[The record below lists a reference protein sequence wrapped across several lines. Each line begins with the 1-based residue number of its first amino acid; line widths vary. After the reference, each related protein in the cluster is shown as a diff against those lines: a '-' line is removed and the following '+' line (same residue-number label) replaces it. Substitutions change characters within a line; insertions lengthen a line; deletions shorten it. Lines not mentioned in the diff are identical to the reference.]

1 MAVSD
6 VVCLPLQVH
15 SHPGVSFAQAA
26 EQVTAAARAAIPAA
40 GGKYQATLVR
50 HVCVPGCVLFLG
62 HIVSKV
68 DQQQQEAALLLGDE
82 SAAGSVSAAADG
94 MAAYSDGV
102 WQLEC
107 RGLAASSDSPSSS
120 SSSKGEGSIAGA
132 SSSGYERP
140 SSSLK
145 PGQLLVGYDDIQSMN
160 HAAEGGVLGAT
171 LQSAFAQAVM
181 ATTQPAPAAPAAGG
195 HATSVTPQCIVAAW
209 GEEVQLQL
217 FASEGHSSGS
227 INATSNNDLGS
238 SSSGPAVRVAVA
250 QGSCILFD
258 EQVQLQSVGASSGSG
273 LGLQLSLDSISS
285 RRRSGDGVAVL
296 SLFILPSDG
305 NPISSLGRCINAW
318 APLARATM
326 LLLPT
331 QAAAEVHG
339 WLQQQR
345 LSQQQVAPLLLDL
358 ALLLGSSYPLQ
369 HVSAEW
375 ASSPAPDAAPA
386 PAGSLA
392 EDSEESS
399 HGGIVGL
406 GLMALLGQGMIPYLQ
421 AYGWEVCAGLAAMRM
436 RELFEAVQREGP
448 AQVQER
454 ADLHNRVGAAG
465 AGKGE
470 GGGGACSGVPSNSVL
485 GGDARVLGAENVEAA
500 AGIASGISL
509 DEGVGCREMDGGSGN
524 CEVAAMAAV
533 PGLKAEAPSGLGSVI
548 AAVEQRVREGDI
560 NTVEFEAVLDK
571 GASCSSSVSF
581 HGSSSQNSNSSSCK
595 SKPYNKAST
604 SAAALGA
611 GPVVLA
617 HADAAAAAGWGPSAW
632 LLCCRGFKGGAE
644 SSFLVFKAR
653 WFEWTDR
660 TLLTIQLL
668 SAMVFW
674 CKCYS
679 GLPGWSW
686 SPSFMISAGKP
697 MIEECKQCTHY
708 LFNF

>member
-1 MAVSD
+1 M
-6 VVCLPLQVH
+6 H
-15 SHPGVSFAQAA
+15 SHPGVPFAQAA
-26 EQVTAAARAAIPAA
+26 EQVAAAARTAISAA

-62 HIVSKV
+62 HIVSKA
-68 DQQQQEAALLLGDE
+68 DQQQEAALLLGDE
-82 SAAGSVSAAADG
+82 SAAGSASAATG
-94 MAAYSDGV
+94 GGAAYSDGV

-107 RGLAASSDSPSSS
+107 RVCGVRHPASSKSSS
-120 SSSKGEGSIAGA
+120 SDVGSSAGA
-132 SSSGYERP
+132 SSSGDESRF
-140 SSSLK
+140 SSLK
-145 PGQLLVGYDDIQSMN
+145 PRQLLVDYDDIQSMN
-160 HAAEGGVLGAT
+160 DDAEGGVLGAT

-195 HATSVTPQCIVAAW
+195 HAASLTPQCIVAAW

-227 INATSNNDLGS
+227 FISASYDDLGS
-238 SSSGPAVRVAVA
+238 SSSSGPVVRVAVA
-250 QGSCILFD
+250 QGSCIISD
-258 EQVQLQSVGASSGSG
+258 EQVQLQSVGASGSG
-273 LGLQLSLDSISS
+273 IGLRLSLDSIGSS
-285 RRRSGDGVAVL
+285 ISCRRSGDGVAVL

-305 NPISSLGRCINAW
+305 NASSSMGRCIGAW

-331 QAAAEVHG
+331 QAAAEVQG

-399 HGGIVGL
+399 PGGIVGL

-421 AYGWEVCAGLAAMRM
+421 AYGWEVCAGLAATRM

-454 ADLHNRVGAAG
+454 AGLDHGEGAAG

-470 GGGGACSGVPSNSVL
+470 GGRDACSGVPSNSVL
-485 GGDARVLGAENVEAA
+485 GGDARVRGAETVGAA
-500 AGIASGISL
+500 AGIASGVSL

-524 CEVAAMAAV
+524 CEVAAMAAA

-653 WFEWTDR
+653 WFELSDR
-660 TLLTIQLL
+660 VLLTIQLL

-679 GLPGWSW
+679 GLPGWTW

-708 LFNF
+708 LSNF